1 MYRIRTLC
9 LLLVVALFAAAAAQ
23 AEIVVSRDNAGRA
36 ITFDVRSAAAD
47 VEWYAGLLRSAAHG
61 DEISAVTIRI
71 VPPADVP
78 EYCGSGASACYGNR
92 RRPVIVVPAGRDTRT
107 AQIMLHEYGHHLD
120 FAWPVPGLPEPNGTP
135 FWWGARGMAQLLRD
149 GLVAFDYSLGWSRS
163 IGEIFAED
171 YAQVH
176 ISGRY
181 GIPWLA
187 PPDQALRSGLLAELA
202 GSGAAAP
209 VAPQPPAVRPVLV
222 ERRGTLAA
230 RARRALPFQL
240 LGPGRRV
247 TFTAVV
253 GRERRVGQRARIEI
267 VCNGARVGRRAL
279 TRGRRSATLDL
290 RRLGPARCDARL
302 VSTTGARLDYTLRLR
317 LAIEA

>member
-1 MYRIRTLC
+1 
-9 LLLVVALFAAAAAQ
+9 LLLVVALVAAAAAQ
-23 AEIVVSRDNAGRA
+23 AEIVVSRDNSGRS

-135 FWWGARGMAQLLRD
+135 FWWGAKGMAQLLRD
-149 GLVAFDYSLGWSRS
+149 GLVAFD
-163 IGEIFAED
+163 
-171 YAQVH
+171 
-176 ISGRY
+176 
-181 GIPWLA
+181 
-187 PPDQALRSGLLAELA
+187 
-202 GSGAAAP
+202 
-209 VAPQPPAVRPVLV
+209 
-222 ERRGTLAA
+222 
-230 RARRALPFQL
+230 
-240 LGPGRRV
+240 
-247 TFTAVV
+247 
-253 GRERRVGQRARIEI
+253 RVGQRARIEI

-302 VSTTGARLDYTLRLR
+302 VSTTGARLEYTLRLR